1 MAPGD
6 RRQAGRAVVVALAM
20 LGAPSGS
27 AQAPP
32 AAPSLEDALLAGTS
46 GVNEGALTFLAAPP
60 EKRVHHHHNDI
71 RIAPESLRDGWVR
84 LEQCHENLDAVPRA
98 EVVYRA
104 EHIRAVTLV
113 SATAI
118 DRAWVEGPSV
128 QLEGVR
134 PGARLCVSAESRVLS
149 LEEDGSY
156 IVRNGPFMRRFLDGY
171 YPMRVT
177 VSVYYPCDRLQFA
190 SATPAPQPGFA
201 VRDADCRVDVEAWFE
216 GRLHTALRFVPITP
230 TP

>member
-1 MAPGD
+1 M
-6 RRQAGRAVVVALAM
+6 GRASGGQARFASAVAFTLLAV
-20 LGAPSGS
+20 LTAPTG
-27 AQAPP
+27 
-32 AAPSLEDALLAGTS
+32 AAPSLDDALLAGTS
-46 GVNEGALTFLAAPP
+46 GVNEGALAFLAEPP
-60 EKRVHHHHNDI
+60 SKRVHHHHNDI
-71 RIAPESLRDGWVR
+71 RIEPESLRDGWVR

-98 EVVYRA
+98 EVVYRP
-104 EHIRAVTLV
+104 EHIRAVTVV

-156 IVRNGPFMRRFLDGY
+156 TVRNGPFMRRFLDGY

-177 VSVYYPCDRLQFA
+177 LAVHYPCDRLRFA
-190 SATPAPQPGFA
+190 GSVPVPQTGFA
-201 VRDADCRVDVEAWFE
+201 VRDAGCRVDVEAWFE
-216 GRLHTALRFVPITP
+216 GRLNTVLRFLPAASTP
-230 TP
+230 